1 MLESLLQMDGQL
13 LVNIQGI
20 HMAWLDPVVS
30 VYTKLGDAGILWIAL
45 SLAMLV
51 YKPTRKAGALALGAM
66 ILGLLVTNVT
76 IKPLVERARP
86 WTVWPIDPLVTE
98 KDPNS
103 FPSGHTCAAF
113 AAGMIWLRALPWK
126 WGRVAAPVL
135 AVLIPDE
142 PGGLHKVLEVLREAA
157 VNVEYMYA
165 FLGGDDVNHAYM
177 IFRVADNAAAASAL
191 AQRGIQVVE
200 QEEIDKL

>member
-66 ILGLLVTNVT
+66 VLGLLVTNVT

-135 AVLIPDE
+135 AVLMGLSRLYVGGKTYVEKCWLLQRRDRPSGEDE
-142 PGGLHKVLEVLREAA
+142 GAHERPGPLLWRRHLRGHLCGQPHPLR
-157 VNVEYMYA
+157 Y
-165 FLGGDDVNHAYM
+165 
-177 IFRVADNAAAASAL
+177 
-191 AQRGIQVVE
+191 
-200 QEEIDKL
+200 